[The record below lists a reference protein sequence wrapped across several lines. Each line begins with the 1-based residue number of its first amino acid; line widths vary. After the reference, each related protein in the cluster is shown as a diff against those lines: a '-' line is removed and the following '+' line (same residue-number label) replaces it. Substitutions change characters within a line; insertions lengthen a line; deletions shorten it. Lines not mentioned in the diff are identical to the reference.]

1 MAKGDTENVM
11 EEAISL
17 QNELRNF
24 HPELK
29 SHSKVVG
36 FLYISEMIC
45 EREVLEE
52 AGNISD
58 TLGC

>member
-1 MAKGDTENVM
+1 M